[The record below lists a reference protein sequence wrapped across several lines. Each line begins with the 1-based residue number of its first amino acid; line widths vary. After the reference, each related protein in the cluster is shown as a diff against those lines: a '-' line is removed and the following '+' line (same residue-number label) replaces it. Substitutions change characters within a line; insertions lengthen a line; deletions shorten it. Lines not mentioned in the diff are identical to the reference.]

1 MAAATTELWPSISN
15 AMASPWRVF
24 GQGKQSAPPIKSR
37 DIQKRPFSQGA
48 PAAAAV
54 TPVC

>member
-24 GQGKQSAPPIKSR
+24 GPGKQSAPPSMSR
-37 DIQKRPFSQGA
+37 GVQQRPFTQSA
-48 PAAAAV
+48 PTNAAV
-54 TPVC
+54 SPVS